1 MKRLEKRQR
10 RSRPEGFTLVELM
23 VVVVILGLL
32 ATLVAKNVIPFIF
45 KSSVTA
51 AKMDIRNISEAVDLY
66 RTNNHGKLPES
77 LEELVEPDEN
87 GETYLKDL
95 TEVPKDPW
103 GNEYLLEEDPERKH
117 GYIIRSYGPDG
128 EPETDDDITNLNM
141 NQSSE
146 EGG

>member
-1 MKRLEKRQR
+1 MNER
-10 RSRPEGFTLVELM
+10 RRTRRPAGFTLVELM

-32 ATLVAKNVIPFIF
+32 ATLVAKNVIPYIF
-45 KSSVTA
+45 KSTITA
-51 AKMDIRNISEAVDLY
+51 AKMDIKNISEAVDLY
-66 RTNNHGKLPES
+66 RANNQGKLPES

-103 GNEYLLEEDPERKH
+103 GNEYQIEEDPDRKG

-141 NQSSE
+141 NQSQNQ
-146 EGG
+146 GG

>member
-1 MKRLEKRQR
+1 MKKRTGKRQ
-10 RSRPEGFTLVELM
+10 PEGFTLVELM

-51 AKMDIRNISEAVDLY
+51 AKMDIKNISEAVDLY

-77 LEELVEPDEN
+77 LEELIEPDEN
-87 GETYLKDL
+87 GETYLKDM
-95 TEVPKDPW
+95 TQVPRDPW
-103 GNEYLLEEDPERKH
+103 GNEYQLEEDPERKG

-128 EPETDDDITNLNM
+128 EPETDDDITNLNLHD
-141 NQSSE
+141 NPEQ
-146 EGG
+146 GR